1 MPNQS
6 GLLISLFAAGFAA
19 VSLAQEAP
27 KKQFTARELF
37 YSAASAPGP
46 ARPQSQSAPS
56 KTTTAKR
63 VPTETAAAQ
72 PAPPASRPQTGN
84 PKGATAPSQS
94 SAPIVMA
101 IDQTADQR
109 PSSAPAP
116 SAGVALG
123 LKYTLLKRIGDE
135 MAEVAPSAVFR
146 AGDRIQLKVE
156 TNLPG
161 YLYIINQG
169 SSGTWKPMFPSADVA
184 DGNNRV
190 EGMRPYAMPP
200 GTNMVFDEQVG
211 TEKIFIV
218 FSREPE
224 QDLEKIIYSL
234 QNTNAKP
241 VATPDAPPAP
251 KQIVQYARANIDNAT
266 VGRLRNFHSRD
277 LIIERVNP
285 NTPGGA
291 KKETA
296 VYVVNASGSASSRV
310 VADISLVHQ

>member
-1 MPNQS
+1 MPNPS
-6 GLLISLFAAGFAA
+6 GLLISLFAAGFAT

-27 KKQFTARELF
+27 KRQFTARELF
-37 YSAASAPGP
+37 YSAAAAPAP
-46 ARPQSQSAPS
+46 ARPQPQA
-56 KTTTAKR
+56 
-63 VPTETAAAQ
+63 VPTKKTPPKAAPVETATAR
-72 PAPPASRPQTGN
+72 PAPPASRPQTTS
-84 PKGATAPSQS
+84 PKSATAPSETT
-94 SAPIVMA
+94 APIVVA
-101 IDQTADQR
+101 ADPR

-116 SAGVALG
+116 ASGPALG
-123 LKYTLLKRIGDE
+123 LKYTIMKRIGND
-135 MAEVAPSAVFR
+135 MVEVAPGSIFR
-146 AGDRIQLKVE
+146 AGDRIQLNVE

-169 SSGTWKPMFPSADVA
+169 SSGTWKPMFPSAEVA

-200 GTNMVFDEQVG
+200 GTHMVFDEQVG

-218 FSREPE
+218 LSREPE
-224 QDLEKIIYSL
+224 QDLEKMIYSL
-234 QNTNAKP
+234 QNTGAKP
-241 VATPDAPPAP
+241 ATAPDAPQPAP

-266 VGRLRNFHSRD
+266 VGRLRNVYSRD

-285 NTPGGA
+285 ETPGGA